1 MNNSSH
7 EVLQDTDMLEE

>member
-1 MNNSSH
+1 MNNFSH